1 MWFDIIK
8 FNEEART
15 LYLNNILSYSYLC
28 CPNINFPCICCI
40 FHFELLCLQD
50 NRNRD
55 YIKYIDVSSFN
66 I

>member
-1 MWFDIIK
+1 MCFDIIK
-8 FNEEART
+8 FNEEARR
-15 LYLNNILSYSYLC
+15 LYLNNRLSYSYLC
-28 CPNINFPCICCI
+28 GQNINLPCVCCI

-55 YIKYIDVSSFN
+55 YVQYMDVSCFN